1 MPPPRGRYPSIAG
14 LRRQKHHRGMRIVL
28 LLTGILMA
36 GCQQAS
42 EPPVIVEDCSA
53 VPRLDPAK
61 AILDARAAWRRDD
74 RHLLGV
80 YGYVAEVPG
89 VESPTLPVRM
99 LDGTSDGGC
108 PEQNRRAR
116 RYAATYNSEITRL
129 AAM

>member
-1 MPPPRGRYPSIAG
+1 
-14 LRRQKHHRGMRIVL
+14 MRIVL

-42 EPPVIVEDCSA
+42 EPPVAVEDCSA

-80 YGYVAEVPG
+80 YGFVAEVPG
-89 VESPTLPVRM
+89 VESPSLPVRM
-99 LDGTSDGGC
+99 LDGTLDGGC
-108 PEQNRRAR
+108 PEENRRAR

>member
-1 MPPPRGRYPSIAG
+1 MAR
-14 LRRQKHHRGMRIVL
+14 MRIVL
-28 LLTGILMA
+28 LLTGVVMA

-42 EPPVIVEDCSA
+42 ERPVAVEDCSA

-61 AILDARAAWRRDD
+61 ATLDARAAWRRDD

-80 YGYVAEVPG
+80 YGFTSEVPG

-108 PEQNRRAR
+108 LEQNRRAR
-116 RYAATYNSEITRL
+116 QYAATYNREITRL